1 MAWERGMKKKTAHF
15 ALTWLLDKL
24 QEHKAPR
31 GGLLR
36 GVGETGAEQ
45 NLCSWKIPIGKTL
58 VAPLTSCPC
67 GRGQGT
73 LRTPAPHISPHC
85 PSPRLTSHST
95 GDLSYLLSH
104 KTFLGCPEKS
114 RQPLLFLSL
123 CLGWFPLD
131 LLVWWSMSSI
141 SAPGLPKEKKKVSY
155 ISLLE

>member
-85 PSPRLTSHST
+85 PP
-95 GDLSYLLSH
+95 
-104 KTFLGCPEKS
+104 
-114 RQPLLFLSL
+114 Q
-123 CLGWFPLD
+123 D
-131 LLVWWSMSSI
+131 LLHTPLGISCTFSLTKLSWASQRKTGSLFSSFHCVWVGSLWTCLSDG
-141 SAPGLPKEKKKVSY
+141 AWALFQLPVYQRKRKKY
-155 ISLLE
+155 LI